1 MSGPARVDSMLGQA
15 VGGYTLE
22 HRIGEGAIGIVY
34 AGRKP
39 DGATAAIKVVR
50 PELAHDPR
58 YALTV
63 IAEARAVSTIGH
75 PNIVG
80 IFDLGLLADG
90 RPYVVMELI
99 DGASLEELL
108 AHGPMAPEDVLEI
121 LDELFAALHAAHQK
135 NVIHRDIK
143 PANIYLAGDAHGRRV
158 VKLLDFGLARLN
170 FAPGSQASMVVGT
183 PDYMAPEQASSKL
196 TYASDLYAMG
206 VVAFRMLTGHL
217 PFVGQSTLE
226 VIMAHVRHTPQK
238 PSFLKPGLAPQL
250 DALVLSLLEKSPDRR
265 PASAEV
271 ARQAVAALRR
281 AGALTAPPEQGVG
294 DETLRPFVPQTPFR
308 ILTAEDEAKQAAYA
322 GPVPRLS
329 LLDDDEAMGKRT
341 EPFKA
346 LGEHHPVEITER
358 PMMSPF
364 GGKPADR
371 AAKPGNETIRDYA
384 PAGSQ
389 APQPER
395 ATELDHAS
403 LPARATAPHPPPTP
417 APPSERGSR
426 GVMWA
431 LLALGALGAAA
442 GAWLRFGSP

>member
-183 PDYMAPEQASSKL
+183 PDYMAPEQVRSS
-196 TYASDLYAMG
+196 AVGPRADLYSVG
-206 VVAFRMLTGHL
+206 VIAFQLLTGRR
-217 PFVGQSTLE
+217 PYRAE
-226 VIMAHVRHTPQK
+226 TPQGVIELVLEA
-238 PSFLKPGLAPQL
+238 PVPRVSSLQPRVHPQL
-250 DALVLSLLEKSPDRR
+250 DDLVFQLMKKRPEERPGSAEEVGQALAAVKRLLEATDVSAQATDPALAATDVVSAVSGLADDSSQLPPRPRR
-265 PASAEV
+265 RWPWVLV
-271 ARQAVAALRR
+271 A
-281 AGALTAPPEQGVG
+281 
-294 DETLRPFVPQTPFR
+294 
-308 ILTAEDEAKQAAYA
+308 
-322 GPVPRLS
+322 
-329 LLDDDEAMGKRT
+329 
-341 EPFKA
+341 
-346 LGEHHPVEITER
+346 
-358 PMMSPF
+358 
-364 GGKPADR
+364 
-371 AAKPGNETIRDYA
+371 
-384 PAGSQ
+384 
-389 APQPER
+389 
-395 ATELDHAS
+395 
-403 LPARATAPHPPPTP
+403 
-417 APPSERGSR
+417 
-426 GVMWA
+426 
-431 LLALGALGAAA
+431 LAALGAAVTV
-442 GAWLRFGSP
+442 WLVAA